1 VDVTFTDYTTTFLN
15 DPTLSL
21 SHFVVLDEIAIDAVD
36 LTYNDDRIQFAA
48 VNKEQHAQFL
58 QTRMFK

>member
-1 VDVTFTDYTTTFLN
+1 MDVTFTDYTTTFLN

-48 VNKEQHAQFL
+48 LNREQHAQFL
-58 QTRMFK
+58 